1 MTLLL
6 LTIFC
11 LALFHLTVFDGSMI
25 SVPSLVT
32 SSLQSQRLINQ
43 VHNVLHFLF
52 FLLMLS
58 FSSRGRVANLTFHI
72 FSPSTSPIS

>member
-43 VHNVLHFLF
+43 VHNALHFLF
-52 FLLMLS
+52 FLLLFS
-58 FSSRGRVANLTFHI
+58 FSSCGRVANLAFHI
-72 FSPSTSPIS
+72 FSPFPNPIS